1 MKMKKAQLISFDLG
15 ASVAIFLIFLVVFIG
30 IFMTFQG
37 MKTTAKFEF
46 ELSYVYD
53 NLENNLKQNGDTA
66 FFSNYRVDAEK
77 WAAFVSALPPPASDP
92 NAFDAYV
99 LGNISNAHGI
109 GMSEDGFDTCL
120 YLSNENGPI
129 TLGIIT
135 AIGSLKA
142 GKTCNEVIT
151 DGKNPCDT
159 YKQALSMFKPVALI
173 TDKNTGNNEIVS
185 MNLVL
190 CRK

>member
-1 MKMKKAQLISFDLG
+1 MKMRKAQLISFDLG
-15 ASVAIFLIFLVVFIG
+15 AGVVIFLIFLVVFIG

-37 MKTTAKFEF
+37 MKTTAKYEF
-46 ELSYVYD
+46 ELSYAYD
-53 NLENNLKQNGDTA
+53 NLENNLKQNEATA
-66 FFSNYRVDAEK
+66 FFSNYRVDAVK
-77 WAAFVSALPPPASDP
+77 WALFVNTLPPPASDP

-109 GMSEDGFDTCL
+109 GMSEDGFDACL
-120 YLSNENGPI
+120 SLNNEAGPI
-129 TLGIIT
+129 TLGGIT

-142 GKTCNEVIT
+142 GKTCDEAIT
-151 DGKNPCDT
+151 EGKNPCDT

-173 TDKNTGNNEIVS
+173 TDKEGGNNEIVS

>member
-1 MKMKKAQLISFDLG
+1 MNMRKAQLISFDLG
-15 ASVAIFLIFLVVFIG
+15 ASVVIFLIFLVVFIG

-37 MKTTAKFEF
+37 MKTTAKYEF
-46 ELSYVYD
+46 ELSYAYD
-53 NLENNLKQNGDTA
+53 NLENNLKQKDDTA
-66 FFSNYRVDAEK
+66 FFSSYRVDAEK
-77 WAAFVSALPPPASDP
+77 WALFVNTLPPPASDP

-99 LGNISNAHGI
+99 LGNISSAHGI

-120 YLSNENGPI
+120 YFSNENGPME
-129 TLGIIT
+129 LGGIT
-135 AIGSLKA
+135 AIGSLKT
-142 GKTCNEVIT
+142 GTCNAAIIG
-151 DGKNPCDT
+151 GKNPCDN

-173 TDKNTGNNEIVS
+173 TGNGNNEIVS